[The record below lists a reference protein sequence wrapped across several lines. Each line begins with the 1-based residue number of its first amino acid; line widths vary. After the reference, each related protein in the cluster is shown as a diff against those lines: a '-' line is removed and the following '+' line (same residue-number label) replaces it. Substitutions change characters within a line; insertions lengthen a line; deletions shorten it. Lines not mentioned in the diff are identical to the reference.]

1 MTMRYLRILL
11 AIPVLFGAV
20 SLSGC
25 GEEPPVPYKV
35 DLEIWGLFD
44 DSGAYQEAISDFREL
59 NEDHIGNIN
68 YRKMSEAT
76 YQEDIV
82 RAFAEGKGP
91 DIFLIRNAWL
101 PKFETLIAPAPA
113 YQFSEKEYRDAF
125 ADVVAHDFVIDGKA
139 YGAPLSAD
147 SLALYYN
154 KDLLNAAGIA
164 TPPSTWDEF
173 LLDAKSLTSIDTYGN
188 IVQSGAALG
197 TAKNINRS
205 PDILLALGL
214 QRGVAMQSKGSADTL
229 PLSGDPMQQAL
240 TFYSGFSK
248 IGSEHYSWNS
258 RQHYSIDA
266 FYEGN
271 LAMMV
276 NYSWHIDT
284 IRRKNAK
291 LNFAVAALP
300 QFPGTQPSN
309 YANYWG
315 FVVAKNKVPP
325 AVEEGK
331 PAPFPAG
338 KYNDLRVHESW
349 QFLHYLAFPH
359 PTKSVTLRNPL
370 SNTSAAFP
378 VTDDPAKV
386 YLEKTGKP
394 AARRDLI
401 EEQKRDPWLAP
412 FASGNL
418 LAESWRVGEIE
429 RAEGVIAET
438 IESVDRGENTVS
450 GALSAADTQIRA
462 VIERR

>member
-1 MTMRYLRILL
+1 MRYLRVLL
-11 AIPVLFGAV
+11 AVPVLFGAI

-25 GEEPPVPYKV
+25 GKDSAPAPYTV
-35 DLEIWGLFD
+35 DLEVWGLFD
-44 DSGAYQEAISDFREL
+44 DSSAYQEALAAFRDL
-59 NEDHIGNIN
+59 NKDHIGNVT

-91 DIFLIRNAWL
+91 DIFLIRNSWL

-125 ADVVAHDFVIDGKA
+125 ADVVAHDFVVEGKT
-139 YGAPLSAD
+139 YGAPLSID

-154 KDLLNAAGIA
+154 KDLFNAAGIA
-164 TPPSTWDEF
+164 NPPSTWDEF
-173 LLDAKSLTSIDTYGN
+173 LINSKALSSVDTFGN
-188 IVQSGAALG
+188 IVQSGAAFG

-214 QRGVAMQSKGSADTL
+214 QRGAIVESKGTADTL
-229 PLSGDPMQQAL
+229 QITGDPMGQAFD
-240 TFYSGFSK
+240 FYSQFSK
-248 IGSEHYSWNS
+248 IGSESYSWNS

-266 FYEGN
+266 FYEGS

-300 QFPGTQPSN
+300 QFSGFQPSN
-309 YANYWG
+309 YANYWS

-325 AVEEGK
+325 VVAEGQPALFPVER
-331 PAPFPAG
+331 
-338 KYNDLRVHESW
+338 YNDLRVHESW
-349 QFLHYLAFPH
+349 QLLHYLTFPH
-359 PTKSVTLRNPL
+359 PEKSITLRNPL
-370 SNTSAAFP
+370 SNTSAVLP
-378 VTDDPAKV
+378 VEDDPAKT
-386 YLEKTGKP
+386 YLEKTRKP

-401 EEQKRDPWLAP
+401 EEQKRDPLLAP

-418 LAESWRVGEIE
+418 LAKSWRIGEIE
-429 RAEGVIAET
+429 RAEGVIAES
-438 IESVDRGENTVS
+438 IESVDRGENTVR
-450 GALSAADTQIRA
+450 GALQSADAQVRA
-462 VIERR
+462 IIERK

>member
-1 MTMRYLRILL
+1 MFL
-11 AIPVLFGAV
+11 AIPVLLGAV

-25 GEEPPVPYKV
+25 GKEPASIPYKV

-44 DSGAYQEAISDFREL
+44 DSGAYQESLTAFRDL
-59 NEDHIGNIN
+59 NKDHINTIN
-68 YRKMSEAT
+68 YRKMSEET

-91 DIFLIRNAWL
+91 DIFLIRNSWL

-125 ADVVAHDFVIDGKA
+125 ADVVAHDLIVDGKA
-139 YGAPLSAD
+139 YGAPLSVD

-154 KDLLNAAGIA
+154 KDLFNAAGIA
-164 TPPSTWDEF
+164 NPPSTWDEF
-173 LLDAKSLTSIDTYGN
+173 LINAKALSSVDSYGN
-188 IVQSGAALG
+188 IVQSGTAFG

-205 PDILLALGL
+205 PDILLALAL
-214 QRGVAMQSKGSADTL
+214 QKGALVESKGSSDMFPIA
-229 PLSGDPMQQAL
+229 GDPMNQAL
-240 TFYSGFSK
+240 DFYSQFSK
-248 IGSEHYSWNS
+248 IGSESYSWNS

-266 FYEGN
+266 FYEGS

-300 QFPGTQPSN
+300 QFSGSQPSN
-309 YANYWG
+309 YANYWS
-315 FVVAKNKVPP
+315 FVVAKNKAAPVIREGQP
-325 AVEEGK
+325 AS
-331 PAPFPAG
+331 FPAG

-349 QFLHYLAFPH
+349 QFLHYFAFPH
-359 PTKSVTLRNPL
+359 PTQSVTFRNPL
-370 SNTSAAFP
+370 SNTS
-378 VTDDPAKV
+378 VTLPIKDDPAKI
-386 YLEKTGKP
+386 YLDKTKKP

-401 EEQKRDPWLAP
+401 EEQKRDPWFAP

-418 LAESWRVGEIE
+418 LAKSWRIGEIE
-429 RAEGVIAET
+429 RAEGVLAESV
-438 IESVDRGENTVS
+438 ESVDRGENTVR
-450 GALSAADTQIRA
+450 GALQSADAQVRA
-462 VIERR
+462 IIERK

>member
-1 MTMRYLRILL
+1 MFL

-25 GEEPPVPYKV
+25 GKEPAPTPYKI

-44 DSGAYQEAISDFREL
+44 DSGAYQESLSAFRDL
-59 NEDHIGNIN
+59 NKDHINTVT
-68 YRKMSEAT
+68 YRKMSEET

-125 ADVVAHDFVIDGKA
+125 ADVVAHDFIVDGKV
-139 YGAPLSAD
+139 YGAPLSVD

-154 KDLLNAAGIA
+154 KDLFNAAGIA
-164 TPPSTWDEF
+164 NPPSTWDEF
-173 LLDAKSLTSIDTYGN
+173 LIDAKALSSVDAYGN
-188 IVQSGAALG
+188 IVQSGAAFG

-205 PDILLALGL
+205 PDILLALAL
-214 QRGVAMQSKGSADTL
+214 QKGARVESDGSSDTF
-229 PLSGDPMQQAL
+229 PIASDPMNQAL
-240 TFYSGFSK
+240 DFYSQFSK
-248 IGSEHYSWNS
+248 IGSESYSWNS

-266 FYEGN
+266 FYEGS

-300 QFPGTQPSN
+300 QFAGSAPSN
-309 YANYWG
+309 YANYWS
-315 FVVAKNKVPP
+315 FVVAKNKAAPVIR
-325 AVEEGK
+325 EGQ

-338 KYNDLRVHESW
+338 KYNDLRTHESW
-349 QFLHYLAFPH
+349 QFLHYFAFPH
-359 PTKSVTLRNPL
+359 PEKSVTLRNPL
-370 SNTSAAFP
+370 SNTSVAVP
-378 VTDDPAKV
+378 IKDDPTKI
-386 YLEKTGKP
+386 YLDKTKKP

-401 EEQKRDPWLAP
+401 EEQKRDPWFAP

-418 LAESWRVGEIE
+418 LAKSWRIGEIE
-429 RAEGVIAET
+429 RAEGVLAESV
-438 IESVDRGENTVS
+438 ESVDRGENIS
-450 GALSAADTQIRA
+450 RGALQSADAQVKAI
-462 VIERR
+462 IERK

>member
-1 MTMRYLRILL
+1 MLL
-11 AIPVLFGAV
+11 VVPVLFGAI

-25 GEEPPVPYKV
+25 GKEAAPTPYKV

-44 DSGAYQEAISDFREL
+44 DSGAYQESLTAFREL
-59 NEDHIGNIN
+59 NKDHINNIT

-91 DIFLIRNAWL
+91 DIFLIRNSWL

-125 ADVVAHDFVIDGKA
+125 ADVVARDFIVEGKA
-139 YGAPLSAD
+139 YGAPLSVD

-154 KDLLNAAGIA
+154 KDLFNAAGIA
-164 TPPSTWDEF
+164 NPPSTWDEF
-173 LLDAKSLTSIDTYGN
+173 LVDAKALSSIDAYGN
-188 IVQSGAALG
+188 IVQSGAAFG

-205 PDILLALGL
+205 PDILLALAL
-214 QRGVAMQSKGSADTL
+214 QRGAGVESKGSADTFQIA
-229 PLSGDPMQQAL
+229 GDPMNGAL
-240 TFYSGFSK
+240 DFYSQFSK
-248 IGSEHYSWNS
+248 IGSESYSWNS

-266 FYEGN
+266 FYEGS

-300 QFPGTQPSN
+300 QFSGSQPSN
-309 YANYWG
+309 YANYWS
-315 FVVAKNKVPP
+315 FVVAKNKAAPVI
-325 AVEEGK
+325 AEGQ

-349 QFLHYLAFPH
+349 QFLHYFAFPH
-359 PTKSVTLRNPL
+359 PAKSVTLRNPL
-370 SNTSAAFP
+370 SDTS
-378 VTDDPAKV
+378 VTLPIKDDPTKL
-386 YLEKTGKP
+386 YLDKTKKP

-418 LAESWRVGEIE
+418 LAKSWRIGEIE
-429 RAEGVIAET
+429 RAEGVLAES
-438 IESVDRGENTVS
+438 IESVDRGENTVR
-450 GALSAADTQIRA
+450 GALQSADAQVRA
-462 VIERR
+462 IIERK

>member
-1 MTMRYLRILL
+1 MRYLRIFL
-11 AIPVLFGAV
+11 AVPVLLGAI

-25 GEEPPVPYKV
+25 GKEPASTPYKV

-44 DSGAYQEAISDFREL
+44 DSGAYQEALTAFRDL
-59 NEDHIGNIN
+59 NKDHINTIT
-68 YRKMSEAT
+68 YRKMSEET

-91 DIFLIRNAWL
+91 DIFLIRNSWL

-125 ADVVAHDFVIDGKA
+125 ADVVSHDFIIDGKA
-139 YGAPLSAD
+139 YGAPLSVD

-154 KDLLNAAGIA
+154 KDLFNAAGIA
-164 TPPSTWDEF
+164 NPPATWDEF
-173 LLDAKSLTSIDTYGN
+173 LINAKALSSVDTYGN

-205 PDILLALGL
+205 PDILLALAL
-214 QRGVAMQSKGSADTL
+214 QKGARIESKGSTDAF
-229 PLSGDPMQQAL
+229 PISSEPMNQAL
-240 TFYSGFSK
+240 DFYSQFSK
-248 IGSEHYSWNS
+248 IGSESYSWNS

-266 FYEGN
+266 FYEGS

-276 NYSWHIDT
+276 NYSWHLDT

-300 QFPGTQPSN
+300 QFSGTQPSN
-309 YANYWG
+309 YANYWS
-315 FVVAKNKVPP
+315 FVVAKNKAAP
-325 AVEEGK
+325 AIPENQ

-349 QFLHYLAFPH
+349 QFLHYFAFPH
-359 PTKSVTLRNPL
+359 PEKSVTLRNPL
-370 SNTSAAFP
+370 SDTS
-378 VTDDPAKV
+378 VTVPIKDDPAKA
-386 YLEKTGKP
+386 YLDKTKKP

-401 EEQKRDPWLAP
+401 EEQKRDPWFAP

-418 LAESWRVGEIE
+418 LAKSWRIGEIE
-429 RAEGVIAET
+429 RVEGILAESV
-438 IESVDRGENTVS
+438 ESVDRGESTTR
-450 GALSAADTQIRA
+450 GALQSADAQIRA
-462 VIERR
+462 IIERK